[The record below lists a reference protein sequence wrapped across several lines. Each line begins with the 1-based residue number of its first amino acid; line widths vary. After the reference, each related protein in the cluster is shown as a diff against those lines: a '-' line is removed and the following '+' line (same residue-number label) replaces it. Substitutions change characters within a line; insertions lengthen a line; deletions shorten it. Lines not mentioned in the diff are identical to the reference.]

1 MVEILGSSME
11 NRSPFQESTFVL
23 EETGVMELLKSQ
35 ACVQILSLGPIC
47 TLILKNEWLD
57 KHVQ

>member
-1 MVEILGSSME
+1 MVEILESSME

-23 EETGVMELLKSQ
+23 EETGAMELLKGQ

-47 TLILKNEWLD
+47 SLSIKE
-57 KHVQ
+57 